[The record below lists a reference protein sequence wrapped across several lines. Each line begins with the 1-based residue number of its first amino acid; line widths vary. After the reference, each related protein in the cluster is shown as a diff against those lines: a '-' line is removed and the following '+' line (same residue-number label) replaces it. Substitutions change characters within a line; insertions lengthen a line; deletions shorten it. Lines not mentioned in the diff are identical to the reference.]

1 MNIDCESKP
10 PLHDSASWNAIFAP
24 AAESASRALAR
35 WTHGRVKLELD
46 DVRECEMHELSGSL
60 PADDAPSIMVSVSIA
75 GDQGGQ
81 LVLIFQEE
89 SARAL
94 VGCLLNRTAKPLDAW
109 GELEWSALK
118 ETGNICSSAFLSAI
132 RPFVGETVL
141 LPAPPAIL
149 RDYVSCVIEQAI
161 MPQLVESDT
170 LLLCQ
175 TRMIHE
181 GKAIAFSSLFVP
193 TPELVGA
200 LRRFISSSLTL
211 T

>member
-1 MNIDCESKP
+1 MNVDFENKLPS
-10 PLHDSASWNAIFAP
+10 HDYASWNAIFAP

-46 DVRECEMHELSGSL
+46 HVRECEMHELASSL
-60 PADDAPSIMVSVSIA
+60 PADDAPSIMVSVGIA
-75 GDQGGQ
+75 GDEGGQ

-94 VGCLLNRTAKPLDAW
+94 VACLLNRTAKELGAW

-132 RPFVGETVL
+132 RPFVGEAVL
-141 LPAPPAIL
+141 LPAPPTIL
-149 RDYVSCVIEQAI
+149 QDYVTCVIEQAI
-161 MPQLVESDT
+161 MPQLVASDT
-170 LLLCQ
+170 LLLCR

-193 TPELVGA
+193 TPQLVDA